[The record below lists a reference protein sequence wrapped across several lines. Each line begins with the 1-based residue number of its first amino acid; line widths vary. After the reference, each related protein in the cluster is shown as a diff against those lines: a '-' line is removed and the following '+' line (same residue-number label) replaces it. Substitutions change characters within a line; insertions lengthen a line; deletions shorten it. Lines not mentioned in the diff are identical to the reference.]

1 MNLKLKREDFTED
14 STIGKLYIN
23 DVFHCFTL
31 EDKVRDTKIQ
41 NITAIPAGKY
51 EVIISYS
58 NRFKQMMPLLLNVP
72 NFQGVRIHWGNYSKD
87 TEGCILVGNAKK
99 VNFIGNSVAQY
110 KKLFSIL
117 KSCKEKIYLEII

>member
-87 TEGCILVGNAKK
+87 TEGCILVGNTKK

>member
-41 NITAIPAGKY
+41 NITAIPVGKY

-87 TEGCILVGNAKK
+87 TEGCILVGNTKK

-117 KSCKEKIYLEII
+117 KGCKEKIYLEII

>member
-87 TEGCILVGNAKK
+87 TEGCILVGNSKK